1 MCSQESTY
9 GTDSKLHHKDFK
21 GCFSNWEK
29 QGFWKKKS
37 SMCCDSKCLQGNT
50 MVVWKKTLGS
60 KTALWLLMG
69 EILLL
74 GNKSPWSSWISA
86 DLDDETLTTL
96 SLDNV
101 CKDICVANSL
111 GRRRQYLPPGKRASM
126 FIPHVIKISLLT
138 EGRANMLWD
147 HFENSESLSSGLLS
161 WSAAPCG

>member
-1 MCSQESTY
+1 
-9 GTDSKLHHKDFK
+9 
-21 GCFSNWEK
+21 
-29 QGFWKKKS
+29 
-37 SMCCDSKCLQGNT
+37 MCCDSKCLQGNT

-147 HFENSESLSSGLLS
+147 HFEKFRVPKLWAPVLECGTLWVGRLGTVPLWDQGLKIQVHR
-161 WSAAPCG
+161 C